1 MIGSILISLSSIG
14 FSILSAGFLILSAAF
29 LATIFLVISFFPL
42 TNSIFFRN
50 NSPASLFLN
59 SVLSFI
65 ISFSP
70 YIIGLWQ
77 QLET

>member
-1 MIGSILISLSSIG
+1 MIGSILISLSLI
-14 FSILSAGFLILSAAF
+14 GFLILSAAF
-29 LATIFLVISFFPL
+29 LATIFLAISFFPL
-42 TNSIFFRN
+42 TNSIFFLN

-70 YIIGLWQ
+70 FIIGLWQ